1 MNEWMLLLVF
11 AAGCAAAAWAGF
23 LAGRA
28 VCGRTDGQ
36 TAAPVRK
43 EGRGAHSAGRAEAET
58 EDERRARIIAEN
70 IENYG
75 TSAPQAE
82 VE

>member
-1 MNEWMLLLVF
+1 MNEWMLLLAF
-11 AAGCAAAAWAGF
+11 AAGCAASAWAGF

-28 VCGRTDGQ
+28 ICARPDGQ
-36 TAAPVRK
+36 AGAPAGK
-43 EGRGAHSAGRAEAET
+43 EGRGAHPAGRAEAET

-75 TSAPQAE
+75 TNAPQAE